1 MNLRPHIANDRKLA
15 QSMRGARPFACR
27 GYEGRDT
34 IG

>member
-1 MNLRPHIANDRKLA
+1 MTLRPHTANHRKLA
-15 QSMRGARPFACR
+15 QAMRGARPFACA